1 MTTAA
6 FAAAP
11 AGHNAIPPDQYELN
25 MQIAAAIN
33 EARQKVCALLKG
45 QPYHRT
51 PGDMLVSMVPGYDLI
66 DLPGA
71 LDQLLPDE
79 VV

>member
-1 MTTAA
+1 M
-6 FAAAP
+6 P
-11 AGHNAIPPDQYELN
+11 NPDSIPPDQYALN
-25 MQIAAAIN
+25 MAVAAAIN
-33 EARQKVCALLKG
+33 EARQKVCALLAG
-45 QPYHRT
+45 HPYHRK